1 MGKAAAM
8 PPTYITKTRRYE
20 KSTDRTAG
28 ADLQAQD
35 LQEERTGDD
44 VLPRRDEGR
53 CLEELPALDKAMPT
67 HDEGARGYGL
77 RQKPPVPAQGGG
89 GGNSEAS
96 GGTVLGVPSDVFFAG
111 DLKFAEKHLYF
122 IRKILF
128 FVKSINNK

>member
-53 CLEELPALDKAMPT
+53 RLEELPTLDKAMPA
-67 HDEGARGYGL
+67 HDEGTPGDGV
-77 RQKPPVPAQGGG
+77 RQEPPVPAQGGG
-89 GGNSEAS
+89 GGDSEAS
-96 GGTVLGVPSDVFFAG
+96 GGTVLEGSFGCFFRRRP
-111 DLKFAEKHLYF
+111 E
-122 IRKILF
+122 IC
-128 FVKSINNK
+128 